1 MSVKLTCLIIVI
13 FDLIIS
19 SSFTCP
25 SVITSS
31 RLNILQ
37 ARKQKQSTENE
48 EEKRKGPF
56 SFISETFDML
66 SNLDDVVDDFYYKR
80 MGKGEVFY
88 GKRKYKPS
96 GAVKGKYSGFGLS
109 GVLCDYVI
117 IVFWFKMLILLLATK
132 NFRVFLSLTHFVS
145 LSFSIFS
152 FFDSPPHFSIL
163 ICLFLILVF

>member
-13 FDLIIS
+13 FDFIIS

-109 GVLCDYVI
+109 DKGKIEETAENKRQWLEEKEMRMEMSELRYGKKDARQSEKKKTKK
-117 IVFWFKMLILLLATK
+117 WF
-132 NFRVFLSLTHFVS
+132 
-145 LSFSIFS
+145 
-152 FFDSPPHFSIL
+152 
-163 ICLFLILVF
+163 